1 MQREVN
7 LLPSSYD
14 LSINW
19 ICSVL
24 VGNWSIHL
32 AQWGKR
38 ESFLAPKRAQINGE
52 LVNSVKCDLSSPISK
67 MYTDL
72 SCQLGFLQIWILFM
86 VLTGEGW
93 GDGVICACVYASHM
107 FWQLILKY
115 NN

>member
-52 LVNSVKCDLSSPISK
+52 LVNSVKCDLSSPISV
-67 MYTDL
+67 
-72 SCQLGFLQIWILFM
+72 QI
-86 VLTGEGW
+86 
-93 GDGVICACVYASHM
+93 CPASWVSYR
-107 FWQLILKY
+107 FGSYSWC
-115 NN
+115 